1 MLSGTLRADHDGS
14 TMPTTAPHTAAIEP
28 AERIVLRGLSWDQY
42 VTISDALPE
51 SSGLRT
57 AFDGNSLELMVTSF
71 GHERY
76 KKLIGRLI
84 EMLTFELE
92 IDICSGG
99 QTTFRRE
106 DVERGLEPDQCY
118 WIAHFDAMSGKQQ
131 WSPDTDPPPDLA
143 VEIDVTSSSVDREGI
158 YAGLGV
164 AELWRFDGDRLR
176 AYRLRRKRYQ
186 PSAMS
191 MAFPFLKVSDLLPFI
206 IDHQISETALIHSFV
221 HWIRDQRFS
230 DTL

>member
-1 MLSGTLRADHDGS
+1 
-14 TMPTTAPHTAAIEP
+14 MPTTAHRTPSIEP
-28 AERIVLRGLSWDQY
+28 AERIVLHGLSWEQY

-57 AFDGNSLELMVTSF
+57 AFDGGSLELMVTSF

-76 KKLIGRLI
+76 KKLIGRMI
-84 EMLTFELE
+84 ETLTFELE

-118 WIAHFDAMSGKQQ
+118 WIAHYDAMSGKQQ
-131 WSPDTDPPPDLA
+131 WSSEIDPPPDLA

-164 AELWRFDGDRLR
+164 AELWRFDGERLR
-176 AYRLRRKRYQ
+176 AYRLRRRRYQ

-191 MAFPFLKVSDLLPFI
+191 LAFPFLKVSDLLPFLR
-206 IDHQISETALIHSFV
+206 DHEISETALIRSFV
-221 HWIRDQRFS
+221 NWIHDQRFS
-230 DTL
+230 DSV

>member
-1 MLSGTLRADHDGS
+1 
-14 TMPTTAPHTAAIEP
+14 MPTTAPRTAAIEP

-42 VTISDALPE
+42 VTISDSLPE

-57 AFDGNSLELMVTSF
+57 SFDGDSLEFLRTSF

-92 IDICSGG
+92 VDICSGG

-118 WIAHFDAMSGKQQ
+118 WIAHYDAMSGKQ
-131 WSPDTDPPPDLA
+131 
-143 VEIDVTSSSVDREGI
+143 
-158 YAGLGV
+158 
-164 AELWRFDGDRLR
+164 
-176 AYRLRRKRYQ
+176 
-186 PSAMS
+186 
-191 MAFPFLKVSDLLPFI
+191 FPV
-206 IDHQISETALIHSFV
+206 HS
-221 HWIRDQRFS
+221 I
-230 DTL
+230 